1 MKKTFLLAVLVLAG
15 WILTPN
21 DAQAQYNNWAVGF
34 RIGEPSGVN
43 IRKYFG
49 TNHAFDL
56 NIGTYGGIY
65 GTKRSYRSGDYK
77 SVGLTIQGHFLWHTA
92 LTKSESVRAY
102 YGFGGQ
108 INNRRYYPD
117 YLAGQS
123 VDYVKSNLSLGGSG
137 IGGLEFFPVGKPYS
151 FFLETGAYVELFQ
164 APFFLNLNTGLGLRY
179 NF

>member
-1 MKKTFLLAVLVLAG
+1 MKKSLLLTVMAFWG
-15 WILTPN
+15 WIMVPN
-21 DAQAQYNNWAVGF
+21 SAQAQYNNWSVGF

-49 TNHAFDL
+49 SNHAFDL

-65 GTKRSYRSGDYK
+65 GTKRSYRAGDYK
-77 SVGLTIQGHFLWHTA
+77 SVGLTIQGHYLWHAA
-92 LTKSESVRAY
+92 LTKSESIRGY

-117 YLAGQS
+117 YLAGQPI
-123 VDYVKSNLSLGGSG
+123 DYVKSNLSLGGSG
-137 IGGLEFFPVGKPYS
+137 IAGLEYFPTGKPYS
-151 FFLETGAYVELFQ
+151 FFLETGVYVELFQ
-164 APFFLNLNTGLGLRY
+164 APFFLNLSTGLGLRY